1 MTTERGKK
9 EEKEED
15 KEEEEEERK
24 WPRNRRV
31 ALITGSSWVI
41 VYVTESNQRQIG
53 SSVAGDTS
61 ETFSQQT

>member
-9 EEKEED
+9 EEKEE
-15 KEEEEEERK
+15 EEEEEERK

-41 VYVTESNQRQIG
+41 VYVTESNQRRIG